1 MEIEIDLRRD
11 GKLPIEYAKQLT
23 RVEPT
28 VREEYNKY
36 IDNLFK
42 SGDLVGISLKKTE
55 TSSVAMKLFDHKDFE
70 GLKESLNLDLEIE
83 SVDYKPNAMK
93 CIINFTLAGETGH
106 FTVLI
111 TGGIEQA
118 IILAAGDAYHA
129 VRPKTVFQPPVAGV
143 WVTVLG
149 NECLG
154 FALLSWFGASKCA
167 GMHDCCVGFK
177 CVPGQKTGSIFEPI
191 DFVGGV
197 LVGVALAADLRR

>member
-1 MEIEIDLRRD
+1 MGVCTQVVTEIVVALQAR
-11 GKLPIEYAKQLT
+11 
-23 RVEPT
+23 
-28 VREEYNKY
+28 
-36 IDNLFK
+36 
-42 SGDLVGISLKKTE
+42 LVGLHAGCE
-55 TSSVAMKLFDHKDFE
+55 LVVVVEVAVHR
-70 GLKESLNLDLEIE
+70 
-83 SVDYKPNAMK
+83 V
-93 CIINFTLAGETGH
+93 AGETGH

-129 VRPKTVFQPPVAGV
+129 VRPETVFQPPVAGV

-167 GMHDCCVGFK
+167 GLHDSCIGFK
-177 CVPGQKTGSIFEPI
+177 CIPGQKTGSIFEPI

-197 LVGVALAADLRR
+197 LVGVALAADLRRQLVVKSLFTRIEDRMNRLVGEVC